1 MSGEKTRGMA
11 VAEFVFGVVL
21 GPVIVAA
28 FAFVWVVLLA
38 ELSVEVSLRQAVAV
52 LVLVMMARGMI
63 APIFRKTEPEPD
75 KAPMRLGLLAGCV
88 LTLWWT
94 A

>member
-11 VAEFVFGVVL
+11 AAEFVFGVVL
-21 GPVIVAA
+21 GPAIVAV
-28 FAFVWVVLLA
+28 FAFGWVVLLA
-38 ELSVEVSLRQAVAV
+38 ELSVEVSLRQAGAGIV
-52 LVLVMMARGMI
+52 LAMVARGMI

-75 KAPMRLGLLAGCV
+75 KAPVRFGLLAGCV
-88 LTLWWT
+88 LALWWT